1 MHRAP
6 LFAEVADG
14 PEDGCAVWLDAAD
27 GVRIRAA
34 AWSRDAQGGTVLL
47 FPGRT
52 EYIEKYGRAARH
64 FAARG
69 LATLAVDWRG
79 QGLAD
84 RLTGDTMSGHVA
96 YFRDYQ
102 HDVAAVTA
110 AAESLG
116 LPRPWHLLAH
126 SMGGCI
132 GLRAV
137 IEGLDV
143 RSAVF
148 SAPMWGIRMAAGL
161 RPVAWS
167 LAWGLR
173 RMGMGHVYAPS
184 TSGAHYVLSEPFE
197 TNKLTNDRGMW
208 DHMARQLA
216 AHPELGIGGP
226 SLRWL
231 HEALREMRALSREPS
246 PALPCLTLLGSD
258 EAIVEVPPIVER
270 MARWP
275 GGRLETVRGGRHET
289 LMDTPETQARLFGL
303 ICDFYAGA
311 GNGAAT
317 AATPRS

>member
-1 MHRAP
+1 MDQAP
-6 LFAEVADG
+6 LFSDVADG
-14 PEDGCAVWLDAAD
+14 PDG
-27 GVRIRAA
+27 GA
-34 AWSRDAQGGTVLL
+34 AWWLAARDAVRVRAGLWHRDAENGTVLL

-69 LATLAVDWRG
+69 YATFAVDWRG

-84 RLTGDTMSGHVA
+84 RLTDDAMAGHVLH
-96 YFRDYQ
+96 FPDYQ
-102 HDVAAVTA
+102 HDVAAMVA
-110 AAESLG
+110 AAQALE

-137 IEGLDV
+137 MEGLDV
-143 RSAVF
+143 KSVAF
-148 SAPMWGIRMAAGL
+148 SSPMWGIRMGAGV
-161 RPVAWS
+161 RPFAWS

-173 RMGMGHVYAPS
+173 QLGLGHVYAPS
-184 TSGAHYVLSEPFE
+184 TAGEHYVLSEPFV
-197 TNKLTNDRGMW
+197 TNKLTNDRDMW
-208 DHMARQLA
+208 DYMARQLE

-231 HEALREMRALSREPS
+231 HEALREMLVLAERPS

-258 EAIVEVPPIVER
+258 EEIVDAGRIQDR

-275 GGRLETVRGGRHET
+275 GGRLEMVPGGRHET
-289 LMDTPETQARLFGL
+289 LMDTEAVQTQLFRT
-303 ICDFYAGA
+303 ICDFYKTAGD
-311 GNGAAT
+311 GSVAA
-317 AATPRS
+317 